1 LSIEA
6 ARAGDT
12 GSGFAVVAAEVRTLA
27 QRTATSAREINH
39 LIKDAMAKVEYGSTQ
54 VNRSGETL
62 HQIVDAVK
70 GVAAV
75 VSEISSACSEQAL
88 AIDNVNSAVTS
99 VDMVTQLNATQ
110 SEELSS
116 TAKQLLSNSAEL
128 EAMVS
133 SFRIGG
139 GGNGRL
145 PPRRSRC
152 GPLFTESWSPARQGE
167 AKLSIVD
174 FRQQPYVLQPPAN
187 VWKLHRRFAW

>member
-1 LSIEA
+1 MGEITAASVKIRQITSSIDESAFHTNILAVNAAIEA

-70 GVAAV
+70 RVAAV
-75 VSEISSACSEQAL
+75 VSEISNACSEQAL

-99 VDMVTQLNATQ
+99 VDMVAQWNATQ

-116 TAKQLLSNSAEL
+116 TAKQLLSNSVEL

-133 SFRIGG
+133 SFRIDA
-139 GGNGRL
+139 GGNDKTSSAPTTVRTVVG
-145 PPRRSRC
+145 
-152 GPLFTESWSPARQGE
+152 
-167 AKLSIVD
+167 KLVTT
-174 FRQQPYVLQPPAN
+174 QAE
-187 VWKLHRRFAW
+187 